1 MTGAYSGRDILRLL
15 IFLAITFAVASF
27 GALFMPGAWYAALEK
42 PAWTPP
48 SWLFGPVWTVLYVM
62 IAVAGWLVWQ
72 RESRVGTPLVLW
84 GAQLALN
91 GVWSWLF
98 FGLERPGLAALDII
112 VLLVLI
118 ATTALVFMRISR
130 VAALLLVPYLAW
142 VGFASALNIAIWQ
155 LNA

>member
-112 VLLVLI
+112 VLLALI